1 LDKQLLLNSN
11 IERDLETRNRSFLFE
26 KVYTIKSSAKPKL
39 FWLCRGFYTLK
50 KGDYMTKEQIEQ
62 VKNNPKYQ
70 KLVRERSKFA
80 WTLSIIMLVVYYAF
94 IMVIAFD
101 PSLFGTKIGSG
112 VITLGIPVG
121 IAIIFIAF
129 ILAGIYVK
137 RANGEFDELTQ
148 EVKDELSRVIK

>member
-1 LDKQLLLNSN
+1 
-11 IERDLETRNRSFLFE
+11 
-26 KVYTIKSSAKPKL
+26 
-39 FWLCRGFYTLK
+39 
-50 KGDYMTKEQIEQ
+50 MTKTQIEQ

-94 IMVIAFD
+94 IMTIAFD
-101 PSLFGTKIGSG
+101 PSILGTKIGGG
-112 VITLGIPVG
+112 VITIGIPIG

-137 RANGEFDELTQ
+137 RANGEFDQLTREVREELG
-148 EVKDELSRVIK
+148 DLA